1 MEFSAFLFLALGL
14 ALLTL
19 GAELLVRGAAR
30 LGLRLG
36 ISPLVVGLT
45 IVAFG
50 TSSPELAVSV
60 QSGLAGLAD
69 LAVGNIVG
77 SNIFNVLA
85 VLGLSALIAPLVVAQ
100 QLVRFDVPLAIG
112 VSLLFGIM
120 ALDGRIAWFDGLL
133 LTAGIVAYTLFA
145 IRQGRAEAPEVEAQ
159 YAREIGDGQG
169 WLDRLP
175 VQLLLI
181 AAGLALLVLGSSW
194 LVDSAVQIARA
205 LGVSEAVIGLT
216 IVAAGTSL
224 PELAT
229 SLVAALRGERDIAVG
244 NVIGSG
250 LFNLLAIAGIASLV
264 TPGGLA
270 VAPAILNFDLPV
282 MIAVA
287 FACLPIFATG
297 NVITRWHGA
306 LFFGYYLAYVAYLV
320 LAATAHAALPAFSG
334 AMLGFVLPLTA
345 VTLGV
350 LWARHRAAARRADGT

>member
-1 MEFSAFLFLALGL
+1 MFWHGAMEIVKISRHVMPSGRLECAHYRHFPMTQRQLPETQTKPSLRQRILRGGIW
-14 ALLTL
+14 TL
-19 GAELLVRGAAR
+19 GGYAAGQALRLASNLIMTRLLV
-30 LGLRLG
+30 
-36 ISPLVVGLT
+36 P
-45 IVAFG
+45 
-50 TSSPELAVSV
+50 
-60 QSGLAGLAD
+60 D
-69 LAVGNIVG
+69 M
-77 SNIFNVLA
+77 
-85 VLGLSALIAPLVVAQ
+85 
-100 QLVRFDVPLAIG
+100 
-112 VSLLFGIM
+112 FGIM

-133 LTAGIVAYTLFA
+133 LTAGVIAYTLFA
-145 IRQGRAEAPEVEAQ
+145 IRQGRAESPEVEAQ

-169 WLDRLP
+169 WLGRLP

-181 AAGLALLVLGSSW
+181 AAGLALLVLGAGW
-194 LVDSAVQIARA
+194 LVDSAVTIARV

-297 NVITRWHGA
+297 NVITRGHGA
-306 LFFGYYLAYVAYLV
+306 LFFGYYLAYVSYLV
-320 LAATAHAALPAFSG
+320 LAATAHDALPAFSG

-350 LWARHRAAARRADGT
+350 LWARHRAASGGGAA